1 MGYWD
6 GRSIGFDACRTRPKG
21 SFVRETSCLTVNC
34 KLACDRVR
42 FRRNMRAAV
51 TAAFCILLFAG
62 SAIADKPK
70 TVDEAV
76 QVLKTKW
83 LRPQDRDWILR
94 NSKEEVRSR
103 LYMGFGTG
111 MRNQF
116 GLWGDNQSL
125 RDSCATNDPEGC
137 SVVILDRL
145 WESVRGDADPA
156 LVQQLECQFHLVQ
169 AVHVSLKGFH
179 QMTTRYMIRRLQ
191 SQIDSQLAA
200 LASSGVSGCQSALTL
215 DVAGKPNMDC
225 YIAAPHQKEE
235 RQLWD
240 DLTLDQ
246 ALAVLGT
253 RNSFRTV
260 NYPPKLTLDFVR
272 PCQLPKP
279 PY

>member
-1 MGYWD
+1 M
-6 GRSIGFDACRTRPKG
+6 
-21 SFVRETSCLTVNC
+21 N
-34 KLACDRVR
+34 
-42 FRRNMRAAV
+42 AAV
-51 TAAFCILLFAG
+51 TAVFTVLLFAD
-62 SAIADKPK
+62 SAAADKPK

-83 LRPQDRDWILR
+83 LQPKDRDWVLR
-94 NSKEEVRSR
+94 NSKDEVRSR
-103 LYMGFGTG
+103 LYMGFGTS

-116 GLWGDNQSL
+116 GLWGDNQPL
-125 RDSCATNDPEGC
+125 HDSCGTKDPESC

-156 LVQQLECQFHLVQ
+156 LVRQLECQFQLAQ
-169 AVHVSLKGFH
+169 AIQISLKGFH
-179 QMTTRYMIRRLQ
+179 RMTTRYMIRRLQ

-200 LASSGVSGCQSALTL
+200 FAASGTSGCQTSLAI

-225 YIAAPHQKEE
+225 YVAAPHRNEE
-235 RQLWD
+235 RKLRD

-246 ALAVLGT
+246 AIAVLGT
-253 RNSFRTV
+253 RNAFRTV

-272 PCQLPKP
+272 QCQHAREP

>member
-1 MGYWD
+1 
-6 GRSIGFDACRTRPKG
+6 
-21 SFVRETSCLTVNC
+21 
-34 KLACDRVR
+34 
-42 FRRNMRAAV
+42 MRAAV

-116 GLWGDNQSL
+116 GLWGGNQPL

-156 LVQQLECQFHLVQ
+156 LVRQLECQFQLAQTIHI
-169 AVHVSLKGFH
+169 SLKGFH
-179 QMTTRYMIRRLQ
+179 QMTTRYMIRQLQ
-191 SQIDSQLAA
+191 SQTDAQLAA
-200 LASSGVSGCQSALTL
+200 LAASGVSGCQSSLTL

-225 YIAAPHQKEE
+225 YVAAPHGSEK
-235 RQLWD
+235 RKLWD

-253 RNSFRTV
+253 GNLFKTV
-260 NYPPKLTLDFVR
+260 HYPPKLTLDFVR
-272 PCQLPKP
+272 PCQFPKP